1 MINII
6 KRKTMNNEKIECQ
19 KCNSKFLTLGR
30 EKFECTNCKSLIVV
44 KDIKKDTQKVI
55 IEKNSEEEIIVDDF
69 DADEDLDLF
78 NELPE

>member
-1 MINII
+1 
-6 KRKTMNNEKIECQ
+6 MNNEKIECQ